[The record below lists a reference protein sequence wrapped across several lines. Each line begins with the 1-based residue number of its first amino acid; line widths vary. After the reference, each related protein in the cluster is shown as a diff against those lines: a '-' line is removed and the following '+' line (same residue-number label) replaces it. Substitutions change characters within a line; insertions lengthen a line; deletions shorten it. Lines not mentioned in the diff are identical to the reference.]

1 MSKNNDAAELI
12 ELANT
17 GHPGGKST
25 LLERRL
31 YELARK
37 HVEDQQEW
45 IAREES
51 LYVKSGSKTTK
62 SDFNRLLMTI
72 VADNKIP
79 GYSLSWYESGAEEKQ
94 VRFVRV
100 QSIDASEKNIAA
112 YAAIQLSVEEAASV
126 ILTDPKSAMKTLI
139 PVTESLL
146 DSVIVYYPNEV
157 DGCSLRNF
165 FVDLLTAIWTQTE
178 CHFDINSPFPGIST
192 KNKGWPVHLQIALVT
207 AGVIEGHLGERSFE
221 CNFELANQVI
231 ENLLQMMRKSS
242 RALVAPDSP
251 AGSL

>member
-1 MSKNNDAAELI
+1 MSENNDAAEQ
-12 ELANT
+12 
-17 GHPGGKST
+17 K
-25 LLERRL
+25 
-31 YELARK
+31 
-37 HVEDQQEW
+37 W
-45 IAREES
+45 IAREE
-51 LYVKSGSKTTK
+51 K
-62 SDFNRLLMTI
+62 FNRLLMTI

-79 GYSLSWYESGAEEKQ
+79 GCSLSWYGSGTEEKQ
-94 VRFVRV
+94 VRFVSV
-100 QSIDASEKNIAA
+100 QSADASEKDIAA
-112 YAAIQLSVEEAASV
+112 YAAIQLSAEEAASV
-126 ILTDPKSAMKTLI
+126 MLTDPKSAMKTLI

-178 CHFDINSPFPGIST
+178 CHFDINNPFPGLST
-192 KNKGWPVHLQIALVT
+192 KNKGWPVHLQIALVK

-242 RALVAPDSP
+242 GLTTASA
-251 AGSL
+251 